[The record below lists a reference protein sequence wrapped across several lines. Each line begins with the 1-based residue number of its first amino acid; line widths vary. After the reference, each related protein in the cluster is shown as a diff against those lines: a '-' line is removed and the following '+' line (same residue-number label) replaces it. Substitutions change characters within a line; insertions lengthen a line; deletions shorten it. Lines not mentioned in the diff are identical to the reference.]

1 VQLTLADPDA
11 RYAAVRL
18 RSDLPAHEFARRNG
32 EWRLELDD
40 ALHRLEYRL
49 EVVHEDGATETLL
62 DPDNPHT
69 APGAFGDKSVLLG
82 PAYAPPAWLGAPA
95 VDGRTVSLKTPGRGF
110 GGGLKIELWSP
121 ADADPAE
128 PLPLL
133 VAHDGPEYDEL
144 SSVTRFAAA
153 QIHAGALPPHRIALL
168 PPGER
173 DEWYSASARYTR
185 ALVQRLLPAVA
196 EHAPSHGPP
205 AAMGASLGALALLH
219 AQRSHPGTFGALFL
233 QSGSFFTPRHDAH
246 EVRFPHYHRV
256 VGFVGAVHRAAD
268 LPPVPTTLTCGA
280 AEENIHNSRL
290 MAETLGAPLHELG
303 DTHNY
308 TAWRDAFDPH
318 LTRLLADAW

>member
-18 RSDLPAHEFARRNG
+18 CSDLPAHEFARHNG
-32 EWRLELDD
+32 EWRLELDE
-40 ALHRLEYRL
+40 APLHRLEYQL

-69 APGAFGDKSVLLG
+69 APGAFGDKSVLLA
-82 PAYAPPAWLGAPA
+82 PAYAPPAWLRAPA

-144 SSVTRFAAA
+144 SSLTRFAAA

-173 DEWYSASARYTR
+173 DEWYSASPRYTR
-185 ALVQRLLPAVA
+185 ALLQRILPAL
-196 EHAPSHGPP
+196 PP
-205 AAMGASLGALALLH
+205 AHGMPAAIGASLGALALLY
-219 AQRSHPGTFGALFL
+219 AERQHPGTFGALFL
-233 QSGSFFTPRHDAH
+233 QSGSFFMPRFDAH
-246 EVRFPHYHRV
+246 EIRFSHYHRI
-256 VGFVGAVHRAAD
+256 VGFVRQVQRVE
-268 LPPVPTTLTCGA
+268 VPTVLTCGA
-280 AEENIHNSRL
+280 AEENIHNNRL

-318 LTRLLADAW
+318 LTRLLAEAW